1 MTETK
6 NGRSVDHPFQGRS
19 VIFVR
24 EVRRL
29 ASPAKSPSI
38 NLATILP
45 LRDVNSSAMRRHA
58 EYKPTY

>member
-19 VIFVR
+19 IIPLR

-38 NLATILP
+38 NLVAIVP
-45 LRDVNSSAMRRHA
+45 LRGINSSAICRGVGCKSA
-58 EYKPTY
+58 Y